1 MRKKTNVNEP
11 IDTEGDINLSP
22 RRLEWSK
29 NNIDTNSQKLLSED
43 SKWVTGQTIHVDGG
57 LSTVKPR

>member
-1 MRKKTNVNEP
+1 MRKKKNLNEP

-43 SKWVTGQTIHVDGG
+43 SNTSYINHSQHLV
-57 LSTVKPR
+57 

>member
-1 MRKKTNVNEP
+1 MRKKKNVNEP

-43 SKWVTGQTIHVDGG
+43 
-57 LSTVKPR
+57 

>member
-1 MRKKTNVNEP
+1 MRKKERTKEP

-29 NNIDTNSQKLLSED
+29 NNIDTTSQKLLSED
-43 SKWVTGQTIHVDGG
+43 SKYFLH
-57 LSTVKPR
+57 